1 MGWLGKRLNELEKR
15 QERILMQLKRLDE
28 IVTKRIVMRELTDVK
43 IRIRNLQKNYKKAL
57 DWKCV
62 VTGQDTITIA
72 VEDDDFDPT
81 LVELNT
87 TRPQMRVYPTNPLPH
102 SQPLWPRVARVARGW
117 PDAPLAKQLG
127 QFTGIEE
134 EDERLKWQGQGME
147 GTLREVKE
155 ISQSIEN
162 IRAENPTV
170 LHSDDGGSRIDRRD
184 LVKMKTTFS
193 LDKNAASDG
202 QPSSCSLITTDSSG
216 EGEELL
222 EREKDGAEVFTKIKC
237 RVDEKS
243 INKMKALV
251 TQNTKDNSKTLL
263 KHGAKTPCQSGARS
277 VTVVQRIF
285 KSEVGYNIGQQEEE
299 RTMRTPGPE
308 YSASMVTVRAKLA
321 SPNPSHPKVKV
332 TPTNS

>member
-127 QFTGIEE
+127 QFMGIEE

-147 GTLREVKE
+147 GTLREVKD
-155 ISQSIEN
+155 IPQSMEN

-184 LVKMKTTFS
+184 LVKS
-193 LDKNAASDG
+193 AASDG
-202 QPSSCSLITTDSSG
+202 QPSSCSLITTANSG
-216 EGEELL
+216 EDLL
-222 EREKDGAEVFTKIKC
+222 EHEKDGAEEFTKIKC

-243 INKMKALV
+243 INKFKALV
-251 TQNTKDNSKTLL
+251 TQNTIDNSKSYL
-263 KHGAKTPCQSGARS
+263 KHGAKTPCQSGARP

-285 KSEVGYNIGQQEEE
+285 KSEVGDNIGQQEEE
-299 RTMRTPGPE
+299 RTVRTPGPE

-321 SPNPSHPKVKV
+321 SPNPSHPNVKV